1 MQKRPLNGS
10 TGYSLALKLTLAKYI
25 NVDTVDNFYSN
36 IKLCQSNVW
45 FQAMLNTNLLRVRSW
60 CPFLIN
66 IKLITD

>member
-45 FQAMLNTNLLRVRSW
+45 FQANSL
-60 CPFLIN
+60 C
-66 IKLITD
+66 